1 MIGKEQK
8 SDSAVSRNNIAYY
21 NKIANEYEAI
31 LDKDAA
37 NAVIRD
43 MVANKFLAVTK
54 PGYTMDFGGGTG
66 MDIGWL
72 TAHGY
77 KIIFCEP
84 SIAMRDIA
92 MQRTKIEFAGA
103 DICFLDDAEA
113 DFRNWLPALPFMQKA
128 NAVLANFA
136 VINCIPDI
144 SFLFEKLSLSIQPG
158 GVVLA
163 LMLDNTLK
171 KRLRSNFKG
180 TVQSFFSGRPV
191 KFLVE
196 HSNQHQSVY
205 IHSDRSIKKASN
217 PFFDWISCE
226 HLNESGFCLIHLVRK

>member
-21 NKIANEYEAI
+21 NEIAKEYEAI

-37 NAVIRD
+37 NASIRD
-43 MVANKFLAVTK
+43 KVANKFLSLAK
-54 PGYTMDFGGGTG
+54 PGCVMDFGGGTG

-72 TAHGY
+72 TGHGY

-84 SIAMRDIA
+84 SVAMRDIA
-92 MQRTKIEFAGA
+92 MQRTKNEFAGA
-103 DICFLDDAEA
+103 DILFLDDAES
-113 DFRNWLPALPFMQKA
+113 DFRNWLPAIPFAQQA

-144 SFLFEKLSLSIQPG
+144 GLLFEKISLVVQPG
-158 GVVLA
+158 GVVIA
-163 LMLDNTLK
+163 LILDNTLK

-180 TVQSFFSGRPV
+180 TLWSFFSGGPV
-191 KFLVE
+191 RIFIE
-196 HSNQHQSVY
+196 HNNQHQSVY
-205 IHSDRSIKKASN
+205 IHSNRSIKKAAKA
-217 PFFDWISCE
+217 FFSWLSCE
-226 HLNESGFCLIHLVRK
+226 HLNASGFCLIHLERK